1 MARAGVAGFRVT
13 RVRRVRFLYLS
24 QDLIVK
30 SFLLIGAALAAASV
44 SFSAVAGPD
53 FYIIEKG
60 RDAKRAVQ
68 RAEAAQAAQA
78 SQAVPAPQ
86 AAPATQP
93 P

>member
-1 MARAGVAGFRVT
+1 M
-13 RVRRVRFLYLS
+13 
-24 QDLIVK
+24 K

-78 SQAVPAPQ
+78 SRPCRLRKPRRQRSRP
-86 AAPATQP
+86 
-93 P
+93 

>member
-1 MARAGVAGFRVT
+1 MARAGVAGLRVT

-60 RDAKRAVQ
+60 AMPSARCSVRKPRRQ
-68 RAEAAQAAQA
+68 RR
-78 SQAVPAPQ
+78 
-86 AAPATQP
+86 P
-93 P
+93 PRPCRLRKPRRQRSRP